1 MYKEA
6 RGNLELRNEILAEVK
21 GKILEHE
28 PLHSVELPQS
38 LRVAIQMEWLSQLDP
53 EDQQDEIAII
63 QQILT
68 LALTGKNKEDGG
80 EGEKAR
86 EEKARPT
93 KAGDYKKAFTAFTAA
108 QWVFKEEMDSYDR
121 QRRDTKDCKTIGQR
135 TRIVQQ
141 WWESLSDDRKAEAG
155 RAAEKWNKKNLPAM
169 AKDFIETVQRTMG
182 SHVVMFVGNESGEGQ
197 IKLAVFETAPGDG
210 KKVFTESSQSSKDW
224 VLTAESILT
233 DYLLTDPVEEDS
245 AEKQEVEISL
255 DEDGNPE
262 VPTWAACLMEVWEI
276 AKFTKKPKAK
286 VPWGLLIKSPMEY
299 LDSESIP
306 EGFTMKDPSKWTKA
320 DLGLLWDH
328 WQSLEAEEKVIVS
341 FIDCKKEDAPLS
353 RQFDR
358 KVVGSSKKRV
368 WVTVDDDSE
377 AEVGGAGIPGP
388 SVTKHSVGGPS
399 EQTVD
404 GGEVLGEATTDAGQ
418 SNPEESSPA
427 WHASKDQISYL
438 KSLSVM
444 PRYQV
449 LVDLVDDPTG
459 MDIIGAWKG
468 ARGRLPLLGDLDLEC
483 QAIGELQSA
492 RFSSSSRG
500 LEVVLGLGLLLR
512 ECSHAKEVEEDDPL
526 RGDDVMDVVGVV
538 VSRLEQCPAGTK
550 GPQGGDG
557 GAGMGESDGGD
568 EEKEEE
574 EEEAPPRKRKRA
586 GSGIVTRGQKMEKKD
601 EGKGKKVG
609 ESQRKGVRTWNQT
622 KRAMYI
628 SKTDLTLART
638 GQNWPAFDSKVP
650 NWLGLPRE
658 IGARNLSN

>member
-1 MYKEA
+1 
-6 RGNLELRNEILAEVK
+6 
-21 GKILEHE
+21 
-28 PLHSVELPQS
+28 
-38 LRVAIQMEWLSQLDP
+38 MEWLSQLDP
-53 EDQQDEIAII
+53 EDWDDEIAII
-63 QQILT
+63 QQILA
-68 LALTGKNKEDGG
+68 LAFTGKNKEDTG
-80 EGEKAR
+80 EGENAR

-93 KAGDYKKAFTAFTAA
+93 KARDYKKG
-108 QWVFKEEMDSYDR
+108 
-121 QRRDTKDCKTIGQR
+121 RRDTKDHKTIGQR
-135 TRIVQQ
+135 TKIIQQ
-141 WWESLSDDRKAEAG
+141 WWHPFPMTRSWKLGGLQKSGTSWVHPKRPMIH
-155 RAAEKWNKKNLPAM
+155 RYWRKNLPTM
-169 AKDFIETVQRTMG
+169 AKDLIETVQRTMG
-182 SHVVMFVGNESGEGQ
+182 SHVVMFVGHESGEGQ
-197 IKLAVFETAPGDG
+197 TKLAVFETAPGDG

-224 VLTAESILT
+224 VLTAESIMT

-262 VPTWAACLMEVWEI
+262 VPTWGGQKLKVQQSLARAVFQAAY

-377 AEVGGAGIPGP
+377 VEVGGAGIPGP
-388 SVTKHSVGGPS
+388 SVTQHSVGGPS

-404 GGEVLGEATTDAGQ
+404 GGEVLGEPTTDAG
-418 SNPEESSPA
+418 
-427 WHASKDQISYL
+427 
-438 KSLSVM
+438 
-444 PRYQV
+444 YQV
-449 LVDLVDDPTG
+449 LVDLVDALPEQHG
-459 MDIIGAWKG
+459 KG
-468 ARGRLPLLGDLDLEC
+468 TEVDFPHWATWTWSAKYLLEETHLDLGTF
-483 QAIGELQSA
+483 QKAIGELQSA

-500 LEVVLGLGLLLR
+500 LDVVLGLGLLLR
-512 ECSHAKEVEEDDPL
+512 ECSCAQEVEEDDPL

-557 GAGMGESDGGD
+557 GAGMGESDRGD
-568 EEKEEE
+568 EEKEKE

-586 GSGIVTRGQKMEKKD
+586 GSGIVTRGQRMAKKD
-601 EGKGKKVG
+601 EGKGKKV
-609 ESQRKGVRTWNQT
+609 EDNQRKGVRT
-622 KRAMYI
+622 
-628 SKTDLTLART
+628 
-638 GQNWPAFDSKVP
+638 QNHQESHVNGWVDM
-650 NWLGLPRE
+650 
-658 IGARNLSN
+658 